1 MAKVSTSLA
10 AKASASTAVGQKL
23 PKFSAAVKTILESE
37 LLKVDC
43 WGRIDEERAREFY
56 RRIAGRLKPIQPHNH
71 NPLRTPE
78 QSVRGRRLKGVAS
91 GSGRGRFFVRPL

>member
-43 WGRIDEERAREFY
+43 WGRI
-56 RRIAGRLKPIQPHNH
+56 
-71 NPLRTPE
+71 
-78 QSVRGRRLKGVAS
+78 AS

>member
-37 LLKVDC
+37 LLKV
-43 WGRIDEERAREFY
+43 RIDEEMAREFY